1 VSEEGKPLI
10 MRKEFPEG
18 AIEKPAVE
26 GAIRAQSLPKLRC
39 PHCLTDKPRRYSS
52 YGGVNYYR
60 CRLCVDPDT
69 MRYTEF
75 KVPRTDP
82 LGPA

>member
-1 VSEEGKPLI
+1 MSEEGKPLI

-18 AIEKPAVE
+18 TIEKPQGPVV
-26 GAIRAQSLPKLRC
+26 AQSKPKLRC
-39 PHCLTDKPRRYSS
+39 PHCRADKPSRYSS
-52 YGGVNYYR
+52 HKGVNYYR

-82 LGPA
+82 LGPGS